1 MFTKQKSDENKVLL
15 AAAKDFLGGWTRDQL
30 YDHDALLNGVKQFA
44 KNQREQFPDV
54 DIDRIRG
61 RFFRA
66 AAILRGRYY
75 RNEGQQN
82 REAAR

>member
-30 YDHDALLNGVKQFA
+30 YDHAALRDGVKQFA
-44 KNQREQFPDV
+44 VNQREQFPDV
-54 DIDRIRG
+54 DMDRIRG

-66 AAILRGRYY
+66 AAVLRGRYY

-82 REAAR
+82 REAVR

>member
-30 YDHDALLNGVKQFA
+30 YDHDALLDGVKQFA
-44 KNQREQFPDV
+44 KNQREHFPDV
-54 DIDRIRG
+54 DMDRIRG

-82 REAAR
+82 REVVR